1 MSKLTWYDKGEKYNP
16 IRRVA
21 ENYAKMMNDGQ
32 ILSNRAAIDIID
44 SRVLALMDRIDLEEA
59 PGRLKNLYAQFQD
72 LTSARKAKD
81 DTRVMEVMAIMENE
95 FERAYHDYAAW
106 EQMVMVLDLR
116 RKMVDSE
123 VKIIKEM
130 KAFLSAEM
138 AYKLVAKLLAVCIRL
153 IKDPKLLRQINFE
166 FSRIIGENNLR
177 APADVIE
184 AEPDETEDE

>member
-184 AEPDETEDE
+184 AELDETEDE